1 MDYVSNKGGEA
12 VAPGKC
18 CFDGCGYKYRDGIV
32 TVTLKSIQNPTDPA
46 EEILQD
52 EVLCKWK
59 K

>member
-1 MDYVSNKGGEA
+1 MWNMYTTRQQA
-12 VAPGKC
+12 VAQGKC
-18 CFDGCGYKYRDGIV
+18 FSTVVITSDRDGIV
-32 TVTLKSIQNPTDPA
+32 TVTLKNIQNPTDPA